1 MKIKFPFRDR
11 EWVSDDGTIQY
22 HRYYHIHIECVLNL
36 FKRVNADIALVD
48 PRTFPIRS
56 HVVFDC
62 YIDNKLIRFDF
73 SDFEKLKEEDI
84 LGCDLYFKFHYK
96 DSHKKY
102 PNVFP
107 FTPVNFHNWEEF
119 YQLRTSILYRAKGKV
134 LNNQTPYGAAV
145 ERRTYV
151 QELLKERYG
160 ERLSCDRK
168 TQREFF
174 ELINEGVVSVCVPG
188 ARNDMLDRGQCQYM
202 AFGCCT
208 ISPKLKTRLSWDKEL
223 VPNFHYV
230 ECKEDYSDL
239 IEKVEW
245 VINNPSKAIDIGEN
259 AKSLFK
265 ETSEPRKQVLWIKD
279 CLKKISQ

>member
-11 EWVSDDGTIQY
+11 GWTFDDDTIQY
-22 HRYYHIHIECVLNL
+22 HRYYHIHIEYVLNL
-36 FKRVNADIALVD
+36 FKHTNADIELVD
-48 PRTFPIRS
+48 PRSFPIRS
-56 HVVFDC
+56 HVIFDC
-62 YIDNKLIRFDF
+62 SINDKLVRFDF
-73 SDFEKLKEEDI
+73 SDFEVLKEEH
-84 LGCDLYFKFHYK
+84 LKSCDVYFKFHYK
-96 DSHKKY
+96 DSHKAY
-102 PNVFP
+102 HNVYP

-119 YQLRTSILYRAKGKV
+119 YELKSSINYRAKGKI
-134 LNNQTPYGAAV
+134 LNNQTPFGAAV
-145 ERRTYV
+145 ERRAYV
-151 QELLKERYG
+151 QQILKERYG
-160 ERLSCDRK
+160 ERLSIGR
-168 TQREFF
+168 TSQREFF
-174 ELINEGVVSVCVPG
+174 ELINQGVISICVPG

-208 ISPKLKTRLSWDKEL
+208 ISPRLKTRLSWDKEL